1 MNLYIAHVGYYDPE
15 IGIYELHANIHV
27 VAADIKTARDAI
39 KNKPIYQSKM
49 MHIDGIQELLAID
62 GYAIKV
68 DTTSTVSMTNKTF
81 SHEDLKA
88 LG

>member
-27 VAADIKTARDAI
+27 VAPDIKNASNSI
-39 KNKPIYQSKM
+39 KAMEIFKNNK
-49 MHIDGIQELLAID
+49 MHIDGFQELFQID
-62 GYAIKV
+62 GHNIRVEKSSLHYVNRSFGYDDIK
-68 DTTSTVSMTNKTF
+68 
-81 SHEDLKA
+81 L

>member
-1 MNLYIAHVGYYDPE
+1 
-15 IGIYELHANIHV
+15 
-27 VAADIKTARDAI
+27 
-39 KNKPIYQSKM
+39 M

-68 DTTSTVSMTNKTF
+68 DTNSTVNMTNKTF